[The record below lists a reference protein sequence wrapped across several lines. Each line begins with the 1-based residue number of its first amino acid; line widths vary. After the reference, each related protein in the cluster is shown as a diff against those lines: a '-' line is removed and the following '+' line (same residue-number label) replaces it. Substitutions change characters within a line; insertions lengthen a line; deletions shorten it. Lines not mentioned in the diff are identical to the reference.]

1 VAQGIGPEFK
11 LQHPAPKNT
20 RRMAVQVGLG
30 KKFSKI
36 TRAQRTG
43 SVAQIVECL
52 SGKHETVSSN
62 PRTTKLIIKKK
73 KKKKTQNKILHC
85 KMSTLVYAYS
95 HSYSGT
101 SRKTT

>member
-62 PRTTKLIIKKK
+62 PSTTKLIIKKK
-73 KKKKTQNKILHC
+73 KKKNPK
-85 KMSTLVYAYS
+85 
-95 HSYSGT
+95 
-101 SRKTT
+101 